1 MSRPLSG
8 LSSLQIKIIQEIQ
21 QGSTYEA
28 ASCAAG
34 YKYPSDLKK
43 PAKRA
48 MCKLKKA
55 TLNEQIRHA
64 IRQKY
69 PELILM
75 GAGTNTRLEPF
86 TEVNHKFA
94 EIDEGFRNFT
104 ESMLLQGWDLKY
116 GVMVKK

>member
-8 LSSLQIKIIQEIQ
+8 VSSLQIKIIQEIQ

-48 MCKLKKA
+48 RCKLKKA
-55 TLNEQIRHA
+55 ALNEEIRHA

-75 GAGTNTRLEPF
+75 GPIQIPAWNPLQRLIISLRKLTKASEISPKVCFYRVGT
-86 TEVNHKFA
+86 
-94 EIDEGFRNFT
+94 
-104 ESMLLQGWDLKY
+104 
-116 GVMVKK
+116 

>member
-1 MSRPLSG
+1 
-8 LSSLQIKIIQEIQ
+8 
-21 QGSTYEA
+21 
-28 ASCAAG
+28 
-34 YKYPSDLKK
+34 
-43 PAKRA
+43 

-55 TLNEQIRHA
+55 ALNEEIRHA

-75 GAGTNTRLEPF
+75 GSDTNTRLEPF

-104 ESMLLQGWDLKY
+104 ESMLFRVGT
-116 GVMVKK
+116 